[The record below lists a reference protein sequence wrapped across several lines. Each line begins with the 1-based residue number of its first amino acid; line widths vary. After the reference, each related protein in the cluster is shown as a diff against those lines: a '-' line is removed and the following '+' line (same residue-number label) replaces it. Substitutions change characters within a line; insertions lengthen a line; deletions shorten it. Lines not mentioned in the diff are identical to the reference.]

1 MAVDAMAV
9 TDAEHPQ
16 ALDPP
21 EVLHTDETV
30 LVRFRLR
37 GDETLSGLY
46 SEGVHD
52 RRLVK
57 REGRFGQEV
66 TLGLHGF

>member
-9 TDAEHPQ
+9 THTEHPQ

-30 LVRFRLR
+30 LVRLRLR
-37 GDETLSGLY
+37 GDETLSGLH

-52 RRLVK
+52 
-57 REGRFGQEV
+57 
-66 TLGLHGF
+66 